1 MKNLFVTSLLF
12 LNLIAFSF
20 SQSNSNSKPFI
31 LKGKILGEDSGRIVL
46 QYYAEKNKW
55 IRDTVSIKD
64 GEFIFKGNI
73 IHPIKAK
80 IGGSDVLNTATIYLE
95 PSDMT
100 IILTKDKFAEL
111 KMTGSKT
118 DQEAKE
124 LDRLEEPINNRNK
137 LLYTQNMSILDSI
150 EKTKDKAIL
159 DKLNRKY
166 NEIDQLRTQLRKP
179 INDIAIN
186 FVVTHP
192 KSFLT
197 PYVLL
202 DIEKNEFISLDS
214 LKSVFNKLDITI
226 QNSIYGQE
234 IKKDITKKINSSV
247 GATAPDF
254 KAIDI
259 LTMQPVT
266 YSQFKGE
273 NVVLIDFWA
282 SWCVHCREG
291 FPHLKSL
298 YKKYHSKGFE
308 IVAVSLDRTKI
319 AWLSAIKQDSS
330 EIWHH
335 IPVAER
341 YADGPSYLTKDDIYE
356 NYFVQAIPL
365 QLLIDKDG
373 KIIGRWVGNSKEKE
387 KELDKKIANLFKKN

>member
-1 MKNLFVTSLLF
+1 MKKFFATGLCF
-12 LNLIAFSF
+12 LSLIATSF
-20 SQSNSNSKPFI
+20 SLSNINSRPFI

-64 GEFIFKGNI
+64 GEFIFKGTI

-80 IGGSDVLNTATIYLE
+80 IGGSDDLNTASIYLE
-95 PSDMT
+95 PGDMT
-100 IILTKDKFAEL
+100 ITLTKDKFAEL
-111 KMTGSKT
+111 EMTGSKT
-118 DQEAKE
+118 EQEAKE
-124 LDRLEEPINNRNK
+124 LDHLEEPINKRNN

-159 DKLNRKY
+159 DKLRKKY
-166 NEIDQLRTQLRKP
+166 DEIDQLRTQLRKP
-179 INDIAIN
+179 RNVIELN

-197 PYVLL
+197 PYILL
-202 DIEKNEFISLDS
+202 DLEKNEFISLDS
-214 LKSVFNKLDITI
+214 LKSVFNKLNITI

-234 IKKDITKKINSSV
+234 IKKDITKKINSGV

-259 LTMQPVT
+259 LTKQQVT

-273 NVVLIDFWA
+273 KVVLLDFWA

-308 IVAVSLDRTKI
+308 IVAVSLDRTKN
-319 AWLSAIKQDSS
+319 AWLSAIKQDSI
-330 EIWHH
+330 EIWHQ

-341 YADGPSYLTKDDIYE
+341 YTEGPAYLTKDDIFE
-356 NYFVQAIPL
+356 NYFVQSIPL
-365 QLLIDKDG
+365 QLLIDKNG

-387 KELDKKIANLFKKN
+387 LDQKLAKLFKEN